1 MSNIPRRE
9 AEQPWPNYKNERRVV
24 IGQIVDTLLS
34 TDNWTDFVHDV
45 VLGRIEMRQ
54 DEFDQVFQG
63 ERVGL
68 YDWTEEQ
75 TFPMLRYSQYWD
87 TTTEVW
93 KDLIIDVLVAFRGH
107 PEDLREG
114 KVDQ

>member
-54 DEFDQVFQG
+54 D
-63 ERVGL
+63 
-68 YDWTEEQ
+68 
-75 TFPMLRYSQYWD
+75 
-87 TTTEVW
+87 
-93 KDLIIDVLVAFRGH
+93 
-107 PEDLREG
+107 
-114 KVDQ
+114 